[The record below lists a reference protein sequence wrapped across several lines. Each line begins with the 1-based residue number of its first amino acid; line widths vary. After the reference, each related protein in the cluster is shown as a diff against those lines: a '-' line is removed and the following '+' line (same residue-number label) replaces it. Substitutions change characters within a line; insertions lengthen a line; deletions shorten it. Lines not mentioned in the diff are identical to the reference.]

1 MVELEKSRHG
11 ANTNFLQNLYP
22 IGNTGYLIDLVILGI
37 LYCLVR
43 SSTYDIEIKKVLIWL

>member
-1 MVELEKSRHG
+1 VVELEKSRHG
-11 ANTNFLQNLYP
+11 VNTNFLQNLYP

-43 SSTYDIEIKKVLIWL
+43 SSTYDIEIKKVLI